1 MIGERTLLNRII
13 DLIIIVVLAL
23 IAISC
28 ILPFLHVVA
37 ISLSDRPAVAA
48 RQVGLLPVGLNFDN
62 YAFIFRNNQFFN
74 ALSISVLRVTVGV
87 ATTLVLVFITAYP
100 LSLDFV
106 RMPGRLAFKVFLL
119 VGLLFSG
126 GLIPT
131 FVSYNNL
138 GLINNFWVLILPV
151 AVNVFYIIVVMNF
164 LRGIPHELPEA
175 AWLDGASHFQ
185 VIRYVYLP
193 ICKPVLATIALF
205 SAVTHWNSWFD
216 GFVFLQQARDWPL
229 QTWLYSLVTT
239 RQIQWIAGN
248 ANAAE
253 IANNF
258 QNATPDGL
266 AAALIVIAAVPI
278 MLVYPF
284 VQRYFVTGLTLG
296 SVKS

>member
-1 MIGERTLLNRII
+1 
-13 DLIIIVVLAL
+13 
-23 IAISC
+23 
-28 ILPFLHVVA
+28 VA
-37 ISLSDRPAVAA
+37 VSLSDRAAVAA
-48 RQVGLLPVGLNFDN
+48 KQVGLMPIGFNIDN

-74 ALSISVLRVTVGV
+74 ALSVSIVRVIVGV
-87 ATTLVLVFITAYP
+87 VTTSVVVFITAYP

-106 RMPGRLAFKVFLL
+106 RMPGRLAFKVFMLI
-119 VGLLFSG
+119 GLLFSG

-131 FVSYNNL
+131 FVSYGNL
-138 GLINNFWVLILPV
+138 GLINNFWVLILPL

-185 VIRYVYLP
+185 VIRYIYLP
-193 ICKPVLATIALF
+193 VAKPALATIALF
-205 SAVTHWNSWFD
+205 SAVSHWNSWFD
-216 GFVFLQQARDWPL
+216 GVVYIQQVRDWPL
-229 QTWLYSLVTT
+229 QSWLYSLVTT
-239 RQIQWIAGN
+239 RQIQWQSGN
-248 ANAAE
+248 ASAAE
-253 IANNF
+253 IANSF

-266 AAALIVIAAVPI
+266 AAALIIIAAIPI